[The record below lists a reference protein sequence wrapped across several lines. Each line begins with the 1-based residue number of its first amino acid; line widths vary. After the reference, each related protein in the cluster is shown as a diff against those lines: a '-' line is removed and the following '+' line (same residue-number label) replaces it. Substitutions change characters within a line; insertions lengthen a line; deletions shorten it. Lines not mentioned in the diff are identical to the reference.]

1 MYKGQCSLFQ
11 EENMK
16 AKKKL
21 IGILLV
27 IVVVVLSLGVLTAC
41 GETPGETSKNKK
53 AVVIC
58 TALLSGGLYDTKTNE
73 AIWDPVAEGVY
84 FQQVFPGGD
93 MMGLVMAV
101 LTDKTT
107 YDLIGGI
114 MKYKD
119 ESVQNLLWQIT
130 LDEQGKSNNP
140 NLRPANVRPTTAD
153 GTFKSTLYNDSGEVV
168 DGYGAYTAGE
178 KIQYGAIAA
187 YRQQCLDLKARYE
200 KQGWDVVVFNYDWRI
215 DNRINSELLEQ
226 FIQTNGWEEVILTSH
241 SMGGPVVA
249 GYIARLQNKW
259 LEAEAEAQKNKTTQ
273 TAVKKPSDIIRAYRA
288 FSPAT
293 AGSLDAIYYLDD
305 PVGAIADVV
314 NGTVGDTLGGVVLG
328 VDAISEGI
336 KKLAG
341 PLAQNLTSV
350 MQLLPFQTFADSDY
364 YGENE
369 SPVYVD
375 GVPVTN
381 MYEWYCSRPW
391 AHTSDWKPGVDGI
404 YDKLKP
410 GMKTLPEYWNS
421 FYVKEYSGAEGF
433 VYAPELVNTTYC
445 LGVGYNTK
453 KSVQIVTKDTDT
465 VKVNKVTYEMWDTKN
480 HKYDTPLTSIEYY
493 SYDHKAI
500 LFGDGDGTM
509 PTNAC
514 LGGLNYKD
522 NKTTTNEKTKMPIY
536 DENKK
541 TYVLQE
547 YIIKQVRKQI
557 TNICYYNTN
566 HGTVGGYWDVLKW
579 DFYEMMDKI
588 IVEDEI
594 NPFF

>member
-1 MYKGQCSLFQ
+1 
-11 EENMK
+11 MK

-119 ESVQNLLWQIT
+119 ESVENLLWQIT

-200 KQGWDVVVFNYDWRI
+200 EQGWDVVVFNYDWRI

-259 LEAEAEAQKNKTTQ
+259 LEAEAEAQKNHTTQ

-293 AGSLDAIYYLDD
+293 AGSLDAIYYMDD
-305 PVGAIADVV
+305 PVGAVADVV
-314 NGTVGDTLGGVVLG
+314 NGAVGDTLGGVVLG
-328 VDAISEGI
+328 VDAISEGV

-341 PLAQNLTSV
+341 PLMQNLTSV

-410 GMKTLPEYWNS
+410 GMKNLPEYWDS
-421 FYVKEYSGAEGF
+421 FYVKEEPSDNVR

-445 LGVGYNTK
+445 LGVGYNTT

-465 VKVNKVTYEMWDTKN
+465 VKVNKVTYEMWDTRN

-493 SYDHKAI
+493 SYDHKA
-500 LFGDGDGTM
+500 LLYGNGDGTM

-522 NKTTTNEKTKMPIY
+522 GKTTTNEKTKMPIY

-547 YIIKQVRKQI
+547 YIIQQVEKQI
-557 TNICYYNTN
+557 TNICFYNAD

>member
-1 MYKGQCSLFQ
+1 
-11 EENMK
+11 MK

-119 ESVQNLLWQIT
+119 ESVENLLWQIT

-200 KQGWDVVVFNYDWRI
+200 EKGWDVVVFNYDWRI

-259 LEAEAEAQKNKTTQ
+259 LEAEAEAQKNHTTQ

-293 AGSLDAIYYLDD
+293 AGSLDAIYYMDD
-305 PVGAIADVV
+305 PVGAVADVV
-314 NGTVGDTLGGVVLG
+314 NGAVGDTLGGVVLG
-328 VDAISEGI
+328 VDAISEGV

-341 PLAQNLTSV
+341 PLMQNLTSV

-410 GMKTLPEYWNS
+410 GMKNLPEYWDS
-421 FYVKEYSGAEGF
+421 FYVKEEPSDNVR

-445 LGVGYNTK
+445 LGVGYNTT

-465 VKVNKVTYEMWDTKN
+465 VKVNKVTYEMWDTRN

-493 SYDHKAI
+493 SYDHKA
-500 LFGDGDGTM
+500 LLYGNGDGTM

-522 NKTTTNEKTKMPIY
+522 GKTTTNEKTKMPIY

-547 YIIKQVRKQI
+547 YIIQQVEKQI
-557 TNICYYNTN
+557 TNICFYNAD

>member
-11 EENMK
+11 EEIMK

-27 IVVVVLSLGVLTAC
+27 IVVIVLSLGVLTAC

-84 FQQVFPGGD
+84 FQQAFPGGD

-107 YDLIGGI
+107 YDLIDGI

-119 ESVQNLLWQIT
+119 ESVENLLWQIT

-187 YRQQCLDLKARYE
+187 YRQQCLDLQARYE

-259 LEAEAEAQKNKTTQ
+259 LDAEAKNPGQ
-273 TAVKKPSDIIRAYRA
+273 TDVKKPNQIIRSYRA

-305 PVGAIADVV
+305 PIGAVADVV

-375 GVPVTN
+375 GVPVKN

-410 GMKTLPEYWNS
+410 GMKTLPEYWDS
-421 FYVKEYSGAEGF
+421 FYVKESVNDKDAN

-465 VKVNKVTYEMWDTKN
+465 VKVNKVTYEMWDTRN

-514 LGGLNYKD
+514 LGGLNYNGDKTIS
-522 NKTTTNEKTKMPIY
+522 NTKGSRAIYPLPEARQTTT
-536 DENKK
+536 
-541 TYVLQE
+541 
-547 YIIKQVRKQI
+547 
-557 TNICYYNTN
+557 ICYYNTD

-579 DFYEMMDKI
+579 DFYEMIDKI

>member
-1 MYKGQCSLFQ
+1 
-11 EENMK
+11 MK

-107 YDLIGGI
+107 YDLIDGI

-119 ESVQNLLWQIT
+119 ESVENLLWQIT

-259 LEAEAEAQKNKTTQ
+259 LEAEAEAQKNHTTQ
-273 TAVKKPSDIIRAYRA
+273 TAVKKPSEIIRAYRA

-375 GVPVTN
+375 GVPVKD

-410 GMKTLPEYWNS
+410 GMKTLPEYWDS
-421 FYVKEYSGAEGF
+421 FYVKESVYDKEAN

-493 SYDHKAI
+493 SYRS
-500 LFGDGDGTM
+500 
-509 PTNAC
+509 
-514 LGGLNYKD
+514 
-522 NKTTTNEKTKMPIY
+522 E
-536 DENKK
+536 E
-541 TYVLQE
+541 
-547 YIIKQVRKQI
+547 RR
-557 TNICYYNTN
+557 
-566 HGTVGGYWDVLKW
+566 VGKECRSRWSPYH
-579 DFYEMMDKI
+579 
-588 IVEDEI
+588 
-594 NPFF
+594 

>member
-1 MYKGQCSLFQ
+1 
-11 EENMK
+11 MK

-53 AVVIC
+53 
-58 TALLSGGLYDTKTNE
+58 ALLSGGLYDTKTNE

-107 YDLIGGI
+107 YDLIDGI

-119 ESVQNLLWQIT
+119 ESVENLLWQIT

-187 YRQQCLDLKARYE
+187 YRQQCLDLQARYE

-259 LEAEAEAQKNKTTQ
+259 LDAEAKNPGQ
-273 TAVKKPSDIIRAYRA
+273 TDVKKPNQIIRSYRA

-305 PVGAIADVV
+305 PIGAIADVV

-375 GVPVTN
+375 GVPVKD

-391 AHTSDWKPGVDGI
+391 R
-404 YDKLKP
+404 
-410 GMKTLPEYWNS
+410 
-421 FYVKEYSGAEGF
+421 
-433 VYAPELVNTTYC
+433 
-445 LGVGYNTK
+445 
-453 KSVQIVTKDTDT
+453 
-465 VKVNKVTYEMWDTKN
+465 
-480 HKYDTPLTSIEYY
+480 TPATGNRAST
-493 SYDHKAI
+493 A
-500 LFGDGDGTM
+500 FM
-509 PTNAC
+509 TN
-514 LGGLNYKD
+514 LN
-522 NKTTTNEKTKMPIY
+522 PA
-536 DENKK
+536 
-541 TYVLQE
+541 
-547 YIIKQVRKQI
+547 
-557 TNICYYNTN
+557 
-566 HGTVGGYWDVLKW
+566 
-579 DFYEMMDKI
+579 
-588 IVEDEI
+588 
-594 NPFF
+594 

>member
-1 MYKGQCSLFQ
+1 M
-11 EENMK
+11 
-16 AKKKL
+16 
-21 IGILLV
+21 
-27 IVVVVLSLGVLTAC
+27 SLGVLTAC

-119 ESVQNLLWQIT
+119 ESVENLLWQIT

-200 KQGWDVVVFNYDWRI
+200 EKGWDVVVFNYDWRI

-259 LEAEAEAQKNKTTQ
+259 LEAEAEAQKNHTTQ

-293 AGSLDAIYYLDD
+293 AGSLDAIYYMDD
-305 PVGAIADVV
+305 PVGAVADVV
-314 NGTVGDTLGGVVLG
+314 NGAVGDTLGGVVLG
-328 VDAISEGI
+328 VDAISEGV

-341 PLAQNLTSV
+341 PLMQNLTSV

-410 GMKTLPEYWNS
+410 GMKNLPEYWDS
-421 FYVKEYSGAEGF
+421 FYVKEEPSDNVR

-445 LGVGYNTK
+445 LGVGYNTT

-465 VKVNKVTYEMWDTKN
+465 VKVNKVTYEMWDTRN

-493 SYDHKAI
+493 SYDHKA
-500 LFGDGDGTM
+500 LLYGNGDGTM

-522 NKTTTNEKTKMPIY
+522 GKTTTNEKTKMPIY

-547 YIIKQVRKQI
+547 YIIQQVEKQI
-557 TNICYYNTN
+557 TNICFYNAD

>member
-1 MYKGQCSLFQ
+1 
-11 EENMK
+11 MK

-84 FQQVFPGGD
+84 FQQAFPGGD

-107 YDLIGGI
+107 YDLIDGI
-114 MKYKD
+114 MNYKD
-119 ESVQNLLWQIT
+119 ESVENLLWQIT

-187 YRQQCLDLKARYE
+187 YRQQCLDLQARYE

-259 LEAEAEAQKNKTTQ
+259 LEAEAEAQKNHTTQ
-273 TAVKKPSDIIRAYRA
+273 TAVKNRAKSFALIVRSRLQRRARLMRFIILTIPSERL
-288 FSPAT
+288 P
-293 AGSLDAIYYLDD
+293 
-305 PVGAIADVV
+305 
-314 NGTVGDTLGGVVLG
+314 TL
-328 VDAISEGI
+328 
-336 KKLAG
+336 
-341 PLAQNLTSV
+341 
-350 MQLLPFQTFADSDY
+350 
-364 YGENE
+364 
-369 SPVYVD
+369 
-375 GVPVTN
+375 
-381 MYEWYCSRPW
+381 
-391 AHTSDWKPGVDGI
+391 
-404 YDKLKP
+404 
-410 GMKTLPEYWNS
+410 
-421 FYVKEYSGAEGF
+421 
-433 VYAPELVNTTYC
+433 
-445 LGVGYNTK
+445 
-453 KSVQIVTKDTDT
+453 
-465 VKVNKVTYEMWDTKN
+465 
-480 HKYDTPLTSIEYY
+480 
-493 SYDHKAI
+493 
-500 LFGDGDGTM
+500 
-509 PTNAC
+509 
-514 LGGLNYKD
+514 
-522 NKTTTNEKTKMPIY
+522 
-536 DENKK
+536 
-541 TYVLQE
+541 
-547 YIIKQVRKQI
+547 
-557 TNICYYNTN
+557 
-566 HGTVGGYWDVLKW
+566 
-579 DFYEMMDKI
+579 
-588 IVEDEI
+588 
-594 NPFF
+594 

>member
-58 TALLSGGLYDTKTNE
+58 TALLSGGLYDSKTNE

-119 ESVQNLLWQIT
+119 ESVENLLWQIT

-249 GYIARLQNKW
+249 GYIARLQDKW
-259 LEAEAEAQKNKTTQ
+259 LKAEAEAQKNHTTQ

-328 VDAISEGI
+328 VDAISEGV

-350 MQLLPFQTFADSDY
+350 MQLLPFQTFADSEY
-364 YGENE
+364 YKEGE

-375 GVPVTN
+375 GKPVTD

-421 FYVKEYSGAEGF
+421 FYVKEKVGSEEDVF
-433 VYAPELVNTTYC
+433 APELVNTTYC

-522 NKTTTNEKTKMPIY
+522 GKTIENAKARRHVFKDGKFVLENRKISKAYNQVSSVCIY
-536 DENKK
+536 
-541 TYVLQE
+541 
-547 YIIKQVRKQI
+547 IA
-557 TNICYYNTN
+557 N

>member
-1 MYKGQCSLFQ
+1 
-11 EENMK
+11 MK

-107 YDLIGGI
+107 YDLIDGI

-119 ESVQNLLWQIT
+119 ESVENLLWQIT

-153 GTFKSTLYNDSGEVV
+153 GTFKSTLYNDSDEVV

-200 KQGWDVVVFNYDWRI
+200 EQGWDVVVFNYDWRI

-249 GYIARLQNKW
+249 GYIARLQDKW
-259 LEAEAEAQKNKTTQ
+259 LKAEAEAQKNHTTQ

-293 AGSLDAIYYLDD
+293 AGSLDAIYYMDD
-305 PVGAIADVV
+305 PVGAVADVV
-314 NGTVGDTLGGVVLG
+314 NGAVGDTLGGVVLG
-328 VDAISEGI
+328 VDAISEGV

-341 PLAQNLTSV
+341 PLAQNLTSI

-410 GMKTLPEYWNS
+410 GMKNLPEYWDS
-421 FYVKEYSGAEGF
+421 FYVKEEPSDNVR

-465 VKVNKVTYEMWDTKN
+465 VKVNKVTYEMWDTRN

-493 SYDHKAI
+493 SYDHKA
-500 LFGDGDGTM
+500 LLYGNGDGTM

-522 NKTTTNEKTKMPIY
+522 GKTTTNEKTKMPIY
-536 DENKK
+536 DENEK

-557 TNICYYNTN
+557 TNICFYNAD

-579 DFYEMMDKI
+579 DFYDMIDAI
-588 IVEDEI
+588 IAKGA
-594 NPFF
+594 

>member
-1 MYKGQCSLFQ
+1 
-11 EENMK
+11 MK

-41 GETPGETSKNKK
+41 GDTPGETSKNKK

-119 ESVQNLLWQIT
+119 ESVENLLWQIT

-259 LEAEAEAQKNKTTQ
+259 LEAEAEAQKNHTTQ
-273 TAVKKPSDIIRAYRA
+273 TAVKKPSEIIRAYRA

-305 PVGAIADVV
+305 PIGAIADVV

-381 MYEWYCSRPW
+381 MYEWYCSRP
-391 AHTSDWKPGVDGI
+391 
-404 YDKLKP
+404 
-410 GMKTLPEYWNS
+410 
-421 FYVKEYSGAEGF
+421 
-433 VYAPELVNTTYC
+433 
-445 LGVGYNTK
+445 
-453 KSVQIVTKDTDT
+453 
-465 VKVNKVTYEMWDTKN
+465 
-480 HKYDTPLTSIEYY
+480 
-493 SYDHKAI
+493 
-500 LFGDGDGTM
+500 
-509 PTNAC
+509 
-514 LGGLNYKD
+514 
-522 NKTTTNEKTKMPIY
+522 
-536 DENKK
+536 
-541 TYVLQE
+541 
-547 YIIKQVRKQI
+547 
-557 TNICYYNTN
+557 
-566 HGTVGGYWDVLKW
+566 
-579 DFYEMMDKI
+579 
-588 IVEDEI
+588 
-594 NPFF
+594 

>member
-1 MYKGQCSLFQ
+1 
-11 EENMK
+11 MK

-107 YDLIGGI
+107 YDLIDGI

-119 ESVQNLLWQIT
+119 ESVENLLWQIT

-153 GTFKSTLYNDSGEVV
+153 GTFKSTLYNDSGEVI

-259 LEAEAEAQKNKTTQ
+259 LEAEAEAQKNHTTQ

-293 AGSLDAIYYLDD
+293 AGSLDAIYYMDD
-305 PVGAIADVV
+305 PVGAVADVV
-314 NGTVGDTLGGVVLG
+314 NGAVGDTLGGVVLG
-328 VDAISEGI
+328 VDAISEGV

-341 PLAQNLTSV
+341 PLMQNLTSV

-410 GMKTLPEYWNS
+410 GMKNLPEYWDS
-421 FYVKEYSGAEGF
+421 FYVKEEPSDNVR

-445 LGVGYNTK
+445 LGVGYNTT

-465 VKVNKVTYEMWDTKN
+465 VKVNKVTYEMWDTRN

-493 SYDHKAI
+493 SYDHKA
-500 LFGDGDGTM
+500 LLYGNGDGTM

-522 NKTTTNEKTKMPIY
+522 GKTTTNEKTKMPIY

-547 YIIKQVRKQI
+547 YIIQQVEKQI
-557 TNICYYNTN
+557 TNICFYNAD

>member
-1 MYKGQCSLFQ
+1 
-11 EENMK
+11 MK

-249 GYIARLQNKW
+249 GYIARLQDKW
-259 LEAEAEAQKNKTTQ
+259 LKAEAEAQKNHTTQ

-305 PVGAIADVV
+305 PIGAIADVV

-391 AHTSDWKPGVDGI
+391 AHTSDWKPGVDGPH
-404 YDKLKP
+404 DKLKP

-421 FYVKEYSGAEGF
+421 FYVKEKVGSEEDVF
-433 VYAPELVNTTYC
+433 APELVNTTYC

-465 VKVNKVTYEMWDTKN
+465 VKVNKVTYEMWDTRN

-522 NKTTTNEKTKMPIY
+522 GKTIENAKARRHVFKDGKFVLENRKISKAYNQVSSVCIY
-536 DENKK
+536 
-541 TYVLQE
+541 
-547 YIIKQVRKQI
+547 IA
-557 TNICYYNTN
+557 N

-588 IVEDEI
+588 ISSKTK
-594 NPFF
+594 

>member
-1 MYKGQCSLFQ
+1 
-11 EENMK
+11 MK

-107 YDLIGGI
+107 YDLIDGI

-119 ESVQNLLWQIT
+119 ASVENLLWQIT

-215 DNRINSELLEQ
+215 DNRVNSELLEQ

-259 LEAEAEAQKNKTTQ
+259 LEAEAEAQKNHTTQ

-293 AGSLDAIYYLDD
+293 AGSLDAIYYMDD

-375 GVPVTN
+375 GVPVKD

-410 GMKTLPEYWNS
+410 GMKNLPEYWDS
-421 FYVKEYSGAEGF
+421 FYVKEYSGAEDF

-579 DFYEMMDKI
+579 DFYDMIDAI
-588 IVEDEI
+588 IAKGA
-594 NPFF
+594 

>member
-1 MYKGQCSLFQ
+1 
-11 EENMK
+11 MK

-119 ESVQNLLWQIT
+119 ESVENLLWQIT

-140 NLRPANVRPTTAD
+140 NLRPANVRPTTED

-200 KQGWDVVVFNYDWRI
+200 EKGWDVVVFNYDWRI

-259 LEAEAEAQKNKTTQ
+259 LEAEAEAQKNHTTQ

-293 AGSLDAIYYLDD
+293 AGSLDAIYYMDD
-305 PVGAIADVV
+305 PVGAVADVV
-314 NGTVGDTLGGVVLG
+314 NGAVGDTLGGVVLG
-328 VDAISEGI
+328 VDAISEGV

-341 PLAQNLTSV
+341 PLMQNLTSV

-410 GMKTLPEYWNS
+410 GMKNLPEYWDS
-421 FYVKEYSGAEGF
+421 FYVKEEPSDNVR

-445 LGVGYNTK
+445 LGVGYNTT

-465 VKVNKVTYEMWDTKN
+465 VKVNKVTYEMWDTRN

-493 SYDHKAI
+493 SYDHKA
-500 LFGDGDGTM
+500 LLYGNGDGTM

-522 NKTTTNEKTKMPIY
+522 GKTTTNEKTKMPIY

-547 YIIKQVRKQI
+547 YIIQQVEKQI
-557 TNICYYNTN
+557 TNICFYNAD

>member
-119 ESVQNLLWQIT
+119 ESVENLLWQIT

-249 GYIARLQNKW
+249 GYIARLQDKW
-259 LEAEAEAQKNKTTQ
+259 LKAEAEAQKNHTTQ

-328 VDAISEGI
+328 VDAISEGV

-350 MQLLPFQTFADSDY
+350 MQLLPFQTFADSEY
-364 YGENE
+364 YKEGE

-375 GVPVTN
+375 GKPVTD

-421 FYVKEYSGAEGF
+421 FYVKEKVGSEEDVF
-433 VYAPELVNTTYC
+433 APELVNTTYC

-522 NKTTTNEKTKMPIY
+522 GKTIENAKARRHVFKDGKFVLENRKISKAYNQVSSVCIY
-536 DENKK
+536 
-541 TYVLQE
+541 
-547 YIIKQVRKQI
+547 IA
-557 TNICYYNTN
+557 N

>member
-1 MYKGQCSLFQ
+1 
-11 EENMK
+11 MK

-27 IVVVVLSLGVLTAC
+27 IVVIVLSLGVLTAC

-107 YDLIGGI
+107 YDLIDGI

-119 ESVQNLLWQIT
+119 ESVENLLWQIT

-187 YRQQCLDLKARYE
+187 YRQQCLDLQARYE
-200 KQGWDVVVFNYDWRI
+200 EQGWDVVVFNYDWRI

-259 LEAEAEAQKNKTTQ
+259 LEAEAKKEGQ
-273 TAVKKPSDIIRAYRA
+273 TDVKKPSEIIRAYRA

-305 PVGAIADVV
+305 PIGAIADVV

-410 GMKTLPEYWNS
+410 GMKTLPAYWDS
-421 FYVKEYSGAEGF
+421 FYVKESVNDKDAN

-445 LGVGYNTK
+445 PGRRIQHQK
-453 KSVQIVTKDTDT
+453 ERADR
-465 VKVNKVTYEMWDTKN
+465 
-480 HKYDTPLTSIEYY
+480 
-493 SYDHKAI
+493 
-500 LFGDGDGTM
+500 
-509 PTNAC
+509 
-514 LGGLNYKD
+514 
-522 NKTTTNEKTKMPIY
+522 NE
-536 DENKK
+536 
-541 TYVLQE
+541 
-547 YIIKQVRKQI
+547 R
-557 TNICYYNTN
+557 
-566 HGTVGGYWDVLKW
+566 HRHR
-579 DFYEMMDKI
+579 
-588 IVEDEI
+588 
-594 NPFF
+594 

>member
-1 MYKGQCSLFQ
+1 
-11 EENMK
+11 MK

-259 LEAEAEAQKNKTTQ
+259 LEAEAEAQKNHTTQ

-328 VDAISEGI
+328 VDAISEGV

-421 FYVKEYSGAEGF
+421 FYVKEKVGSEEDVF
-433 VYAPELVNTTYC
+433 APELVNTTYC

-465 VKVNKVTYEMWDTKN
+465 VKVNKVTYEMWDTRN

-522 NKTTTNEKTKMPIY
+522 GKTIENAKARRHVFKDGKFVLENRKISKAYNQVSSVCIY
-536 DENKK
+536 
-541 TYVLQE
+541 
-547 YIIKQVRKQI
+547 IA
-557 TNICYYNTN
+557 N

-588 IVEDEI
+588 ISSKTK
-594 NPFF
+594 